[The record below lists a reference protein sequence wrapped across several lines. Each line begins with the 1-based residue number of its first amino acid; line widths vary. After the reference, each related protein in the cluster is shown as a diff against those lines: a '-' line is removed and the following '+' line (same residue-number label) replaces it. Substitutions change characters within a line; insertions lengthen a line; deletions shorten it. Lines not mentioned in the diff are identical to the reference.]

1 MRSTIGMCNFGAQH
15 VQPRYSELMLT
26 RLEVDGFKNLKDF
39 SVDFGPYTCI
49 VGRNAVGKSNI
60 FDAISF
66 FGSTASSKLNDAA
79 VSLRGLRGDIG
90 EIFGSDDNRISFAAE
105 MIVPP
110 AFYDDFGQEVDVT
123 TTYLRYELDIKLIEE
138 TGSLGQ
144 IVRKIQLERER
155 LAPLTKGDA
164 KARLGWS
171 SDKFRKTAI
180 KGKGSTKPFIWPTD
194 DGFIEATSGQ
204 RGRNPRSPLS
214 EAGNT
219 VLYAFGRNPDY
230 SAIYAACLELSSWK
244 LLGLEPSAMRSPSA
258 MNGPT
263 EIDERGSN
271 LPATLARLS
280 QVMGSQATVQLE
292 DTLLDLV
299 DVRKLDLDIDNS
311 RQLIT
316 LQAQIGNAPLLPAR
330 ALSDGT
336 LRFIALGLLAI
347 DPTARDVLCFE
358 EPENGIYP
366 DKLHAMYE
374 LLHELAVDPSEE
386 VGEENPLQQMIVNS
400 HSPAYLSLHQEK
412 WDELLVAE
420 GRRRDNSLRL
430 LPVQSRKN
438 WRTKDPTTP
447 AVITTAVDEILTVSL
462 KSPYEVA

>member
-1 MRSTIGMCNFGAQH
+1 M
-15 VQPRYSELMLT
+15 
-26 RLEVDGFKNLKDF
+26 
-39 SVDFGPYTCI
+39 
-49 VGRNAVGKSNI
+49 
-60 FDAISF
+60 
-66 FGSTASSKLNDAA
+66 
-79 VSLRGLRGDIG
+79 
-90 EIFGSDDNRISFAAE
+90 
-105 MIVPP
+105 
-110 AFYDDFGQEVDVT
+110 
-123 TTYLRYELDIKLIEE
+123 
-138 TGSLGQ
+138 
-144 IVRKIQLERER
+144 
-155 LAPLTKGDA
+155 
-164 KARLGWS
+164 
-171 SDKFRKTAI
+171 
-180 KGKGSTKPFIWPTD
+180 
-194 DGFIEATSGQ
+194 
-204 RGRNPRSPLS
+204 
-214 EAGNT
+214 
-219 VLYAFGRNPDY
+219 LYAFGRNPDY